1 MHSTEDVE
9 STALAR
15 KDEPSLTCDIYI
27 YIYIYIYAGDM
38 PFNRK
43 YQCSSIVL
51 DNIYANLT
59 IIRDDHEG
67 AKNLN
72 RK

>member
-27 YIYIYIYAGDM
+27 YTHTQEICLLTGNTNVARLFWIIYM
-38 PFNRK
+38 
-43 YQCSSIVL
+43 
-51 DNIYANLT
+51 LT
-59 IIRDDHEG
+59 
-67 AKNLN
+67 
-72 RK
+72 

>member
-27 YIYIYIYAGDM
+27 YMQEICLLTGNINVARLFWIIYM
-38 PFNRK
+38 
-43 YQCSSIVL
+43 
-51 DNIYANLT
+51 LT
-59 IIRDDHEG
+59 
-67 AKNLN
+67 
-72 RK
+72 

>member
-27 YIYIYIYAGDM
+27 YIYIYMQEICLLTGNINVARLFWIIYM
-38 PFNRK
+38 
-43 YQCSSIVL
+43 
-51 DNIYANLT
+51 LT
-59 IIRDDHEG
+59 
-67 AKNLN
+67 
-72 RK
+72 

>member
-27 YIYIYIYAGDM
+27 
-38 PFNRK
+38 